1 MTGVIQGSPP
11 AAPAQPQRLA
21 VGSEGLEPP
30 PRDVIA
36 AHAQHINVESLAAQ
50 VRAVEGLAEACLYEA
65 TLLIGRPPAAGDYQ
79 RYSDLTRSIQKLDRA
94 IARFR
99 REVWQVF

>member
-1 MTGVIQGSPP
+1 MARVIKG
-11 AAPAQPQRLA
+11 APAPAPEQADSLA
-21 VGSEGLEPP
+21 ISAESLEPP

-65 TLLIGRPPAAGDYQ
+65 TLLIGRPAAAGDYQ